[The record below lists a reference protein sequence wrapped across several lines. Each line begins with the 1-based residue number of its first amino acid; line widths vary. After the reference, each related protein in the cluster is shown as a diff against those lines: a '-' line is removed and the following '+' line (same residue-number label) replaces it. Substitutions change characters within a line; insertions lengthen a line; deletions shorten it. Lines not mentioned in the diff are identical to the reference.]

1 MKQIIDTVHHFFIPR
16 HTNNFTAKLL
26 HHDFLTIYL
35 IVAILFGAG
44 IKHMQQSGNIL
55 GYATDVTV
63 QKLYELTNAERSKI
77 NLNTLNYNDE
87 LAAAARQ
94 KAQDM
99 FAKDYWSHYGPE
111 GETPWQFILASG
123 YQYEYAGE
131 NLAKNFMFSD
141 GVVKAWLDSTTH
153 RDNLLRKEYS
163 DVGFAVVNGVLNG
176 EETTLVVQ
184 MFGKPLY
191 ANDTVAGGTP
201 KPEAEK
207 VVAQKP
213 NIVEQP
219 AAKPIVSEVLAYDAT
234 PQQSSFFSTYLNI
247 NMVFFAMLMIA
258 LILDFY
264 FAAKLNL
271 IRVRGKNLIHFLFLG
286 FIAIGAFI
294 IIQGSIT

>member
-1 MKQIIDTVHHFFIPR
+1 MKQIIDTVHHFFVPR

-35 IVAILFGAG
+35 IVAILFGVG
-44 IKHMQQSGNIL
+44 IKHMQQTGNIL

-77 NLNTLNYNDE
+77 NLNGLNYNDE
-87 LAAAARQ
+87 LAAAAKQ
-94 KAQDM
+94 KAEDM
-99 FAKDYWSHYGPE
+99 FAKDYWSHYGPA

-153 RDNLLRKEYS
+153 RDNLLRSEYT
-163 DVGFAVVNGVLNG
+163 DVGFAVVNGILNG

-191 ANDTVAGGTP
+191 SKDTVASQRP
-201 KPEAEK
+201 KSET

-213 NIVEQP
+213 DVVEQP
-219 AAKPIVSEVLAYDAT
+219 VAKPIVSEVLAYDNT
-234 PQQSSFFSTYLNI
+234 PQNNNFFSTYLNI
-247 NMVFFAMLMIA
+247 NMVFFAILMFA

-271 IRVRGKNLIHFLFLG
+271 IRVRGKNLIHFMFIG

-294 IIQGSIT
+294 IIRGSIT

>member
-1 MKQIIDTVHHFFIPR
+1 MKQIIDTVHHFFVPR
-16 HTNNFTAKLL
+16 HTNNFNAKLL

-44 IKHMQQSGNIL
+44 IKHMQQTGNIL

-63 QKLYELTNAERSKI
+63 QKLYELTNAERSRNNI
-77 NLNTLNYNDE
+77 NNLNYSEE
-87 LAAAARQ
+87 LAEAARR
-94 KAQDM
+94 KAEDM
-99 FAKDYWSHYGPE
+99 FAQDYWSHYGPE

-141 GVVKAWLDSTTH
+141 GVVKAWIESTTH
-153 RDNLLRKEYS
+153 RDNLLRKEYT

-191 ANDTVAGGTP
+191 ANDAVAAETP
-201 KPEAEK
+201 KTET

-213 NIVEQP
+213 NIIEESV
-219 AAKPIVSEVLAYDAT
+219 AKPIISEVLAYDAT
-234 PQQSSFFSTYLNI
+234 PQNSSFFGTYLNI
-247 NMVFFAMLMIA
+247 NIVFFAILMIA
-258 LILDFY
+258 LMLDFY

-271 IRVRGKNLIHFLFLG
+271 IRVRGKNLIHFMFIG

>member
-1 MKQIIDTVHHFFIPR
+1 MKQIIDTVHHFFVPR

-35 IVAILFGAG
+35 IIAILFGVG
-44 IKHMQQSGNIL
+44 IKHIQQTGNIL

-77 NLNTLNYNDE
+77 NLNGLNYNDE
-87 LAAAARQ
+87 LAAAAKQ
-94 KAQDM
+94 KAEDM
-99 FAKDYWSHYGPE
+99 FAKDYWSHYGPA

-141 GVVKAWLDSTTH
+141 GVVNAWLDSTTH
-153 RDNLLRKEYS
+153 RDNLLRREYT
-163 DVGFAVVNGVLNG
+163 DVGFAVVNGILNG

-191 ANDTVAGGTP
+191 SKDTVASQRP
-201 KPEAEK
+201 KSET

-213 NIVEQP
+213 DVVEQP
-219 AAKPIVSEVLAYDAT
+219 VAKPIVSEVLAYDNT
-234 PQQSSFFSTYLNI
+234 PQNNNFFSTYLNI
-247 NMVFFAMLMIA
+247 NMVFFAILMFA

-271 IRVRGKNLIHFLFLG
+271 IRVRGKNLIHFMFIG

>member
-1 MKQIIDTVHHFFIPR
+1 MKQIIDTVHHFFVPR
-16 HTNNFTAKLL
+16 HTNNFNAKLL

-44 IKHMQQSGNIL
+44 IKHMQQTGNRL

-63 QKLYELTNAERSKI
+63 QKLYELTNIERGRNNI
-77 NLNTLNYNDE
+77 NNLNYNEE
-87 LAAAARQ
+87 LAEAARR
-94 KAQDM
+94 KAEDM
-99 FAKDYWSHYGPE
+99 FAQDYWAHYGPK

-141 GVVKAWLDSTTH
+141 GVMKAWLDSTTH
-153 RDNLLRKEYS
+153 RDNLLRKEYA

-191 ANDTVAGGTP
+191 SKDTVASQTP
-201 KPEAEK
+201 KTET

-213 NIVEQP
+213 NIIEESV
-219 AAKPIVSEVLAYDAT
+219 AKPIISEVLAYDAT
-234 PQQSSFFSTYLNI
+234 PQNSSFFGTYLNI
-247 NMVFFAMLMIA
+247 NIVFFAILMIA
-258 LILDFY
+258 LMLDFY

-271 IRVRGKNLIHFLFLG
+271 IRVRGKNLIHFMFIG

>member
-1 MKQIIDTVHHFFIPR
+1 MKQIIDTVHHFFVPR

-35 IVAILFGAG
+35 IVAILFGVG
-44 IKHMQQSGNIL
+44 IKHMQQTGNIL

-77 NLNTLNYNDE
+77 NLNGLNYNDE
-87 LAAAARQ
+87 LAAAAKQ
-94 KAQDM
+94 KAEDM
-99 FAKDYWSHYGPE
+99 FAKDYWSHYGPA

-153 RDNLLRKEYS
+153 RDNLLRSEYT
-163 DVGFAVVNGVLNG
+163 DVGFAVVNGILNG

-191 ANDTVAGGTP
+191 SKDTVASQRP
-201 KPEAEK
+201 KSET

-213 NIVEQP
+213 DVVEQP
-219 AAKPIVSEVLAYDAT
+219 VAKPIVSEVLAYDNT
-234 PQQSSFFSTYLNI
+234 PQNNNFFSTYLNI
-247 NMVFFAMLMIA
+247 NMVFFAILMFA

-271 IRVRGKNLIHFLFLG
+271 IRVRGKNLIHFMFIG

>member
-1 MKQIIDTVHHFFIPR
+1 MKQIIDTVHHFFVPR

-35 IVAILFGAG
+35 IVAILFGVG
-44 IKHMQQSGNIL
+44 IKHMQQTGNIL

-77 NLNTLNYNDE
+77 NLNGLNYNDA
-87 LAAAARQ
+87 LAAAAKQ
-94 KAQDM
+94 KAEDM
-99 FAKDYWSHYGPE
+99 FAKDYWSHYGPA

-153 RDNLLRKEYS
+153 RDNLLRSEYT
-163 DVGFAVVNGVLNG
+163 DVGFAVVNGILNG

-191 ANDTVAGGTP
+191 SKDTVASQRP
-201 KPEAEK
+201 KSET

-213 NIVEQP
+213 DVVEQP
-219 AAKPIVSEVLAYDAT
+219 VAKPIVSEVLAYDNT
-234 PQQSSFFSTYLNI
+234 PQNNNFFSTYLNI
-247 NMVFFAMLMIA
+247 NMVFFAILMFA

-271 IRVRGKNLIHFLFLG
+271 IRVRGKNLIHFMFIG

>member
-1 MKQIIDTVHHFFIPR
+1 MKQIIDTVHHFFVPR

-35 IVAILFGAG
+35 IIAILFGVG
-44 IKHMQQSGNIL
+44 IKHIQQTGNIL

-77 NLNTLNYNDE
+77 NLNGLNYNDE
-87 LAAAARQ
+87 LAAAAKQ
-94 KAQDM
+94 KAEDM
-99 FAKDYWSHYGPE
+99 FAKDYWSHYGPA

-153 RDNLLRKEYS
+153 RDNLLRREYT
-163 DVGFAVVNGVLNG
+163 DVGFAVVNGILNG

-191 ANDTVAGGTP
+191 SKDTVASQRP
-201 KPEAEK
+201 KSET

-213 NIVEQP
+213 DVVEQP
-219 AAKPIVSEVLAYDAT
+219 VAKPIVSEVLAYDNT
-234 PQQSSFFSTYLNI
+234 PQNNNFFSTYLNI
-247 NMVFFAMLMIA
+247 NMVFFAILMFA

-271 IRVRGKNLIHFLFLG
+271 IRVRGKNLIHFMFIG

>member
-1 MKQIIDTVHHFFIPR
+1 MKQIIDTVHHFFVPR
-16 HTNNFTAKLL
+16 HTNNFNAKLL

-44 IKHMQQSGNIL
+44 IKHMQQTGNIL

-63 QKLYELTNAERSKI
+63 QKLYELTNAERSRNNI
-77 NLNTLNYNDE
+77 NNLNYSEE
-87 LAAAARQ
+87 LAEAARR
-94 KAQDM
+94 KAEDM
-99 FAKDYWSHYGPE
+99 FAQDYWSHYGPE

-141 GVVKAWLDSTTH
+141 GVVKAWIESTTH
-153 RDNLLRKEYS
+153 RDNLLRKEYT
-163 DVGFAVVNGVLNG
+163 DVGFAVLNGVLNG

-191 ANDTVAGGTP
+191 ANDAVAAETP
-201 KPEAEK
+201 KTET

-213 NIVEQP
+213 NIIEESV
-219 AAKPIVSEVLAYDAT
+219 AKPIISEVLAYDAT
-234 PQQSSFFSTYLNI
+234 PQNSSFFGTYLNI
-247 NMVFFAMLMIA
+247 NIVFFAILMIA
-258 LILDFY
+258 LMLDFY

-271 IRVRGKNLIHFLFLG
+271 IRVRGKNLIHFMFIG

>member
-1 MKQIIDTVHHFFIPR
+1 MKQIIDTVHHFFVPR

-35 IVAILFGAG
+35 IIAILFGVG
-44 IKHMQQSGNIL
+44 IKHIQQTGNIL

-77 NLNTLNYNDE
+77 NLNGLNYNDE
-87 LAAAARQ
+87 LAAAAKQ
-94 KAQDM
+94 KAEDM
-99 FAKDYWSHYGPE
+99 FAKDYWSHYGPA

-153 RDNLLRKEYS
+153 RDNLLRSEYT
-163 DVGFAVVNGVLNG
+163 DVGFAVVNGILNG

-191 ANDTVAGGTP
+191 SKDTVASQRP
-201 KPEAEK
+201 KSET

-213 NIVEQP
+213 DVVEQP
-219 AAKPIVSEVLAYDAT
+219 VAKPIVSEVLAYDNT
-234 PQQSSFFSTYLNI
+234 PQNNNFFSTYLNI
-247 NMVFFAMLMIA
+247 NMVFFAILMFA

-271 IRVRGKNLIHFLFLG
+271 IRVRGKNLIHFMFIG

-294 IIQGSIT
+294 IIRGSIT